1 MYEALGSIP
10 APQTSTY
17 ELRCLIKV
25 LGKMTSSYSF
35 VMKSFSEAVSHP
47 QPPTMLDAGITLPTR
62 LCLFVIF
69 ERELDHQATQV
80 LYRLH

>member
-1 MYEALGSIP
+1 
-10 APQTSTY
+10 
-17 ELRCLIKV
+17 
-25 LGKMTSSYSF
+25 
-35 VMKSFSEAVSHP
+35 MKSFSEAVSHP